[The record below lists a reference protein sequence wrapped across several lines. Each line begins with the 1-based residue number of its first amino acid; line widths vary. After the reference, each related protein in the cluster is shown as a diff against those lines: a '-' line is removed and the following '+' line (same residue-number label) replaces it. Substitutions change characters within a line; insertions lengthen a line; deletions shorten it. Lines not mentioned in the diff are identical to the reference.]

1 MDGGNQKGTEQSQPA
16 FYKSWLPLALALI
29 ALAVLPLFLIYDRP
43 RGLAL
48 DNVQKSGILRV
59 LTLNS
64 PTTYYEGPNGPAGFE
79 FDLARGLADRLKVK
93 LVMETTD
100 TVGSVFPRL
109 LRGDAQLAAAGLIV
123 SGEREQLARFTPP
136 YQQIE
141 HQVVYLRG
149 RTKPRKIEDL
159 IGRDITV
166 VAGSSVVQRLNEL
179 KAQHPELVWTETS
192 EKDADRLLYEVW
204 QGLLD
209 LTVTDSNII
218 AVARQHYPHLNIG
231 FPLPNT
237 EQLAWAFPPSNDT
250 TVYNIAVAY
259 LDELKE
265 NGELQHLVE
274 RYYGTTESFNYINV
288 SQFRKRVDTVL
299 PQYESLFKEAEAI
312 TGIDWRLLAAQ
323 AYQESQWDP
332 HAISP
337 TGVRG
342 IMQLT
347 QITARELN
355 IENRRDPRASILG
368 GGRYL
373 YKLTKRIDPDIPE
386 PDRTWFALAAYN
398 IGYGHF
404 QDARKLARL
413 SGKDPDKWVEVKE
426 FLPLL
431 EQADWHKRTRHGHA
445 RGGEAVAYVVRIR
458 TFYDVLVKM
467 ASEQKTELLKLSVPA
482 L

>member
-1 MDGGNQKGTEQSQPA
+1 MTEQTQPPL
-16 FYKSWLPLALALI
+16 YKSWLPLALALI
-29 ALAVLPLFLIYDRP
+29 ALAALPLFLIYDRP

-48 DNVQKSGILRV
+48 DNVRKSGILRV

-64 PTTYYEGPNGPAGFE
+64 PTTYYEGPHGPAGFE
-79 FDLARGLADRLKVK
+79 YDLARGFADRLKVK

-109 LRGDAQLAAAGLIV
+109 TRGDAQLAAAGLIV
-123 SGEREQLARFTPP
+123 SGERDQLARFTPP

-149 RTKPRKIEDL
+149 GTKPRKIRDL
-159 IGRDITV
+159 IGRKITV

-179 KAQHPELVWTETS
+179 KVQHPELEWTETS
-192 EKDADRLLYEVW
+192 EKDADQLLYDVW
-204 QGLLD
+204 QDLLD
-209 LTVTDSNII
+209 LTITDSNII

-231 FPLPNT
+231 FDLPDT
-237 EQLAWAFPPSNDT
+237 EQLAWAFPPTGDR
-250 TVYNIAVAY
+250 TVYDIAVAY
-259 LDELKE
+259 LDELGKD
-265 NGELQHLVE
+265 GELQHLWE
-274 RYYGTTESFNYINV
+274 RYYGTADSFNYINV
-288 SQFRKRVDTVL
+288 SKFRKRVSSIL
-299 PQYESLFKEAEAI
+299 PKYEPLFKEAEAA

-332 HAISP
+332 AAISP
-337 TGVRG
+337 TGVKG

-347 QITARELN
+347 RTTAEELD
-355 IENRRDPRASILG
+355 IEDRQDPRASIMG
-368 GGRYL
+368 GGQYL
-373 YKLTKRIDPDIPE
+373 YKMTKKLDQRIAE

-404 QDARKLARL
+404 QDARKLTQK

-431 EQADWHKRTRHGHA
+431 ADVQWYERTRHGEA
-445 RGGEAVAYVVRIR
+445 RGDEAVAYVARIR

-467 ASEQKTELLKLSVPA
+467 ASEQKAEILKISVPA